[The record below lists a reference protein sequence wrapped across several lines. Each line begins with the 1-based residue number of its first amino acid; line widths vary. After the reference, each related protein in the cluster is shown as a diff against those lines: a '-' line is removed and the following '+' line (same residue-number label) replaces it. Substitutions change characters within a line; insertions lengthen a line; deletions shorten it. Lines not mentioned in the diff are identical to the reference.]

1 MPFVRPPNGKG
12 NTSLP
17 YWLSSV
23 VALSILSLGILYY
36 LARFVIAPSALG
48 YRHER
53 IQVGLSD
60 GSTVTRFIRAT
71 TRESRDRSV

>member
-1 MPFVRPPNGKG
+1 MPFVRPPGGKG

-23 VALSILSLGILYY
+23 VALGILSLGIVYY
-36 LARFVIAPSALG
+36 AVRFVITPWIFG
-48 YRHER
+48 YRHEK

-60 GSTVTRFIRAT
+60 GSTVTRFRRIS
-71 TRESRDRSV
+71 TRE

>member
-23 VALSILSLGILYY
+23 VALAILSLGVIYY
-36 LARFVIAPSALG
+36 TVRFVLTPRLFD
-48 YRHER
+48 YRHEK
-53 IQVGLSD
+53 IQVELSD
-60 GSTVTRFIRAT
+60 GSTVTRFRRIST
-71 TRESRDRSV
+71 ME

>member
-23 VALSILSLGILYY
+23 VALAILSLGFWYY
-36 LARFVIAPSALG
+36 LLRFVIVPKIFG
-48 YRHER
+48 YRHEK
-53 IQVGLSD
+53 IKVELSD
-60 GSTVTRFIRAT
+60 GSTVTRFKRIPA
-71 TRESRDRSV
+71 